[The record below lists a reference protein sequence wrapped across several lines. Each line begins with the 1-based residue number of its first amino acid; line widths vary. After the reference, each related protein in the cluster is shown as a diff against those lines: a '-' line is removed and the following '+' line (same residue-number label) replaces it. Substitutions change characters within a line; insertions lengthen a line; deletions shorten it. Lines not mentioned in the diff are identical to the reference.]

1 MDLGDESA
9 GHVAEDEVTD
19 LASFIRTS
27 RSSFIPFFF
36 FFFLISCQFKAR
48 VESSCQPVQ
57 QFVLI
62 D

>member
-1 MDLGDESA
+1 MDLGDEFV

-27 RSSFIPFFF
+27 RSHFISFFF
-36 FFFLISCQFKAR
+36 TPCQFKAR
-48 VESSCQPVQ
+48 VKSSCQPVQ
-57 QFVLI
+57 QFVLL